1 MAILVSPGTSVT
13 IIDETFYVPAQ
24 ATTVPVIF
32 GVTADRKFQ
41 ANGTDPA
48 LGTYESNV
56 LRAVTSIGQSLS
68 LYGIP
73 KFYSDS
79 LGNPQHGDCRNEVGL
94 ATLNYF
100 LGIGSLAYFIRAN
113 VNTDDSRASL
123 LAIWTDLIGDA
134 ASKVQADAAAKLAS
148 INAANG
154 WTSSSPNYRTTLTVA
169 ELQPIIQNALDTLV
183 FTSYA
188 FRTKSGDPTPTVWSA
203 SPGTYT
209 TGSYVYHTGSY
220 YKALTSAVGTDV
232 PGAAPSVWQ
241 LQNIVWKN
249 TPSLFM
255 NDHTT
260 MPLNVYGG
268 PSGFAGAAT
277 GTYIGVVGALL
288 DWEANGSGSVV
299 GHEDEFTAL
308 EAHDLLISMGDD
320 FSFTVEF
327 NTSTSLGADDA
338 ARRAAIVTAL
348 QASTQQVQALRS
360 DAIEFTLLIAPGF
373 AELADDLNLLNSDTR
388 EEAVAITDG
397 PQTMDPSEYVTWANS
412 ATPVYSGAPVR
423 QRGSNVYYYGSAMI
437 TNVDGA
443 DIVVPNS
450 TIALRTIAYSDLI
463 SYPWMAPA
471 GVTNGIVSGVT
482 RIGYIDGTLGE
493 ATTFVDTP
501 LTQGERD
508 QLYQAGINAIPF
520 IHGSGYLVF
529 SQQNSATV
537 VSELQS
543 INVDR
548 LMKYI
553 KRGLR
558 KASKAFLFKPN
569 DQYTR
574 DQFKSF
580 VDGFLSELVTLRGLF
595 DFATLCDKSNN
606 TPERIAKKELWCEVA
621 VQPITAVEFIYIP
634 ITVQKP
640 A

>member
-32 GVTADRKFQ
+32 GVTADRKTQ
-41 ANGTDPA
+41 SNGTDPA

-56 LRAVTSIGQSLS
+56 LRAVTSISQSLT

-73 KFYSDS
+73 KFYADS
-79 LGNPQHGDCRNEVGL
+79 LGNPQHGDCRNEVAL

-100 LGIGSLAYFIRAN
+100 LGVGALAYFIRAN

-123 LAIWTDLIGDA
+123 LAIWTELMGDA
-134 ASKVQADAAAKLAS
+134 AEKTQSAAAAKLAS

-154 WTSSSPNYRTTLTVA
+154 WAPSSPNYRVSLTRA
-169 ELQPIIQNALDTLV
+169 ELFPLVQNALNTLV

-188 FRTKSGDPTPTVWSA
+188 FRAKLGDPTPTVWSA
-203 SPGTYT
+203 SPGTYAV
-209 TGSYVYHTGSY
+209 GAYVYHTGSY
-220 YKALTSAVGTDV
+220 YKAIAPAVAVNV
-232 PGAAPSVWQ
+232 PGAAPSVWE

-249 TPSLFM
+249 TPALFT

-268 PSGFAGAAT
+268 VNGFN
-277 GTYIGVVGALL
+277 GTPTDTFIGVVGKMI
-288 DWEANGSGSVV
+288 DWETNDEGATV
-299 GHEDEFTAL
+299 GHEDEFTPT
-308 EAHDLLISMGDD
+308 EIHDLLIDLGDD

-327 NTSTSLGADDA
+327 NTSTSLGDDDA

-348 QASTQQVQALRS
+348 QASTQQVTALRS
-360 DAIEFTLLIAPGF
+360 DAIEFTLLICPGF
-373 AELADDLNLLNSDTR
+373 GELADDLNLLNTDTR
-388 EEAVAITDG
+388 DEAVAITDG
-397 PQTMDPSEYVTWANS
+397 PQTMTPADYTTWANS
-412 ATPVYSGAPVR
+412 PTPVYVGAPIR
-423 QRGSNVYYYGSAMI
+423 QRGSNTYYYGSGMI
-437 TNVDGA
+437 TNVDGS
-443 DIVVPNS
+443 DIVVPSS

-463 SYPWMAPA
+463 SYPWFAPA

-482 RIGYIDGTLGE
+482 RMGYISGTLGT

-508 QLYQAGINAIPF
+508 MLYQANINAIPF
-520 IHGSGYLVF
+520 IYGSGYLVF

-548 LMKYI
+548 LLKYI

-558 KASKAFLFKPN
+558 KNSKAFLFRPN

-606 TPERIAKKELWCEVA
+606 TPERIAKKELWCDVA

-640 A
+640 T

>member
-32 GVTADRKFQ
+32 GVTADRKNQ

-56 LRAVTSIGQSLS
+56 LRAVTSVGQSLA

-73 KFYSDS
+73 KFYNDS
-79 LGNPQHGDCRNEVGL
+79 LGNALHGDCRNEVGL
-94 ATLNYF
+94 ATMNYF

-123 LAIWTDLIGDA
+123 LALWTELLGDA
-134 ASKVQADAAAKLAS
+134 AVKAQTDAVAKLAS

-154 WTSSSPNYRTTLTVA
+154 WVPSSPNYRTTLTADELAPIVA
-169 ELQPIIQNALDTLV
+169 NALDTLV
-183 FTSYA
+183 HSSYA
-188 FRTKSGDPTPTVWSA
+188 FREKSGDPEPTVWSA
-203 SPGTYT
+203 TPGAYT
-209 TGSYVYHTGSY
+209 TGSYVFHSGVY
-220 YKALTSAVGTDV
+220 YTAIAPAVGTDV
-232 PGAAPSVWQ
+232 PGAAPAVWQ
-241 LQNIVWKN
+241 VANIVWKN
-249 TPSLFM
+249 TPALFQ

-268 PSGFAGAAT
+268 PSGYQGAPT
-277 GTYIGVVGALL
+277 GTFIGVTGMME
-288 DWEANGSGSVV
+288 DWEVNSSGSVV
-299 GHEDEFTAL
+299 GFEDQFTPV
-308 EAHDLLISMGDD
+308 EIHDLIIDAGDD
-320 FSFTVEF
+320 FSFTNEF

-348 QASTQQVQALRS
+348 QASTQQVQTLRS

-388 EEAVAITDG
+388 EEALAITDG
-397 PQTMDPSEYVTWANS
+397 PSTMDPSTYVAWANS
-412 ATPVYSGAPVR
+412 ATPVYPGAPTR
-423 QRGSNVYYYGSAMI
+423 QRGTNAYYYGSAMI
-437 TNVDGA
+437 TNVDGV
-443 DIVVPNS
+443 DIVVPAS

-463 SYPWMAPA
+463 SYPWYAPA
-471 GVTNGIVSGVT
+471 GVTNGIVTGVT
-482 RIGYIDGTLGE
+482 RVGYISGTLGE

-558 KASKAFLFKPN
+558 KNSKAFLFRPN

-640 A
+640 T